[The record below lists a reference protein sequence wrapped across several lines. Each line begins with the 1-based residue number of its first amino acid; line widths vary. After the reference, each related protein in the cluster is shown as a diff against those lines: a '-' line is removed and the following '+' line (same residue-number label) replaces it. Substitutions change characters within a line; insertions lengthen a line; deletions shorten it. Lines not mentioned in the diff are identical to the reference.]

1 MVGFILNQGGG
12 DSNSGEECTEGL
24 QSVSTRVNLDK
35 TKLKV
40 LKGINKPTNLQNDV
54 GLFFFGDAINQP

>member
-12 DSNSGEECTEGL
+12 TPTLVKECTEGL

-40 LKGINKPTNLQNDV
+40 LKGINKPTNLQNEV